1 MVEACPV
8 LEASSWEA
16 AGSRRVVGSKA
27 PPRSKDILAQSRYTK
42 GGIDRHMTK
51 VGDKVLCT
59 VRLEGKVDRMKL
71 PNKGPREK
79 KERQRAPPE
88 RGANPDGI

>member
-16 AGSRRVVGSKA
+16 AESRRAVGSKA

-42 GGIDRHMTK
+42 GGIDRHITN
-51 VGDKVLCT
+51 VGYKVLCT
-59 VRLEGKVDRMKL
+59 GRLV
-71 PNKGPREK
+71 PKG
-79 KERQRAPPE
+79 A
-88 RGANPDGI
+88 GSS